1 LTPQD
6 ITNPLKPLY
15 DAYFSMYSNVT
26 YKSVAIKVEPFH
38 FDFVIGASTSPVN
51 KVSCHVPMCTTLDV
65 NTDLPVGNMESVV
78 DYT

>member
-1 LTPQD
+1 
-6 ITNPLKPLY
+6 
-15 DAYFSMYSNVT
+15 MYSNVT

-51 KVSCHVPMCTTLDV
+51 KVSCHIPMCTTLDV